1 MNWILENWGTIS
13 AISTPILL
21 FIIGLALKRVPR
33 NYRAEALKVVQAV
46 EKKMIEANYMGNE
59 NITHNDDIKENMDK
73 IKIDLG
79 LDK

>member
-21 FIIGLALKRVPR
+21 FVIGLALKRVPR
-33 NYRAEALKVVQAV
+33 KYRAEALKVVQAV
-46 EKKMIEANYMGNE
+46 EKKMIEANYLGDE